1 MWHVLYSSVVL
12 PWFHTAPPMQPLTS
26 LDFSGILDEVLDL
39 PLDRLDGT
47 RLLGL
52 LQLDCASEPARAVRD
67 GFPVETF
74 DRLKN
79 FLGLPDRELAAALP
93 ISPRTL
99 VRRRAAGHLSPEE
112 SDRLLRLARLAELAL
127 AVFEDTGAAAA
138 WLTEPK
144 RLLDGETPLQHA
156 DTAPGTREVEDML
169 YAIEFTMAA

>member
-1 MWHVLYSSVVL
+1 
-12 PWFHTAPPMQPLTS
+12 MQPLTS
-26 LDFSGILDEVLDL
+26 LDFSDTLAEVVDR

-52 LQLDCASEPARAVRD
+52 PQLGCASEPTRAVRD
-67 GFPVETF
+67 GLPVETF
-74 DRLKN
+74 DRLQD
-79 FLGLPDRELAAALP
+79 FLGLPGRELAAALP
-93 ISPRTL
+93 IAPRTL
-99 VRRRAAGHLSPEE
+99 ARRRTAGHLSPEE

-127 AVFEDTGAAAA
+127 AVFENTEAAAT

-144 RLLDGETPLQHA
+144 QLLDGETPLQRA